1 MLTTIKYYSAC
12 VLFAIGICT
21 FIYSLLFIPVYALM
35 MGIGAFTFAL
45 FMYVYTTVS
54 GYEVRHWDDFLEDK
68 E

>member
-1 MLTTIKYYSAC
+1 MIKYWTAC
-12 VLFAIGICT
+12 ILFSIGIVS

-54 GYEVRHWDDFLEDK
+54 NSNERHWDDYLENDSD
-68 E
+68 

>member
-1 MLTTIKYYSAC
+1 MIKYYSAC
-12 VLFAIGICT
+12 ILFSIGIVS

-54 GYEVRHWDDFLEDK
+54 NSNERHWDDFLEDK

>member
-1 MLTTIKYYSAC
+1 MIKYWAAC
-12 VLFAIGICT
+12 ILFSIGIVS

-54 GYEVRHWDDFLEDK
+54 NSNERHWDDYLENDSD
-68 E
+68 

>member
-1 MLTTIKYYSAC
+1 METIKYWIAC
-12 VLFAIGICT
+12 ALFAVGIT
-21 FIYSLLFIPVYALM
+21 IFIYSLLFIPEYALM

>member
-1 MLTTIKYYSAC
+1 MIKYWIAC
-12 VLFAIGICT
+12 GLFSIGICT

-54 GYEVRHWDDFLEDK
+54 NSDERHWDDFLEDK
-68 E
+68 

>member
-1 MLTTIKYYSAC
+1 MIKYYSAC
-12 VLFAIGICT
+12 ILFSIGIVS

-54 GYEVRHWDDFLEDK
+54 NSNERHWDDYLENDSD
-68 E
+68 